1 MLRVRSSLVL
11 GGVAIV
17 GAVSAALVLGGPI
30 SVPREPDSVSATWT
44 NDVRLTE
51 LETEAQGKPRAS
63 TARGPALLAGAWTTN
78 AVVAFNFWTS
88 SVLPHVS
95 LDLYLEDLSSI
106 DWLRAKP
113 HVARQKR
120 QVVPLREWILI
131 KE

>member
-1 MLRVRSSLVL
+1 ML

-17 GAVSAALVLGGPI
+17 VAVSAALVLGGPI
-30 SVPREPDSVSATWT
+30 SVPREPGSTSATWT

-51 LETEAQGKPRAS
+51 LEAEAQGKPRPS
-63 TARGPALLAGAWTTN
+63 TARGPVLLAGAGTTN
-78 AVVAFNFWTS
+78 ALVPFNFWTS

-95 LDLYLEDLSSI
+95 LELYLAELSSV

-113 HVARQKR
+113 YVERQKG
-120 QVVPLREWILI
+120 QVVPRREWILI